1 MALTDSLEKAYNLLI
16 DGYHECLNEGYLID
30 EWDIYI
36 NKIFE
41 LSYLMSKI
49 DDPITTLDGKVINK
63 LNITKLK
70 PVGRYYYA
78 RVDENIIEQLL
89 AGRKSS
95 QPKRESLLI
104 LSEVARSNKI
114 LRNAIVS
121 VYEWRQSEEGIAEFI
136 KYADDTFVSI
146 DELYNMVTRA

>member
-1 MALTDSLEKAYNLLI
+1 MALTDSLEDAYNILI

-36 NKIFE
+36 SQIFK
-41 LSYLMSKI
+41 LSYLISKI

-78 RVDENIIEQLL
+78 RVDEYIIERLL

-121 VYEWRQSEEGIAEFI
+121 VYEWRQSEEGIAEFL

-146 DELYNMVTRA
+146 DELYNMVTRV